1 MRITLIAIFTTI
13 TLFATSVPSAHAQTY
28 PAKSLRIIVPFA
40 AGGSTDIFARLIGD
54 KLATALNQPVV
65 VENRPGAAGNIGAE
79 AVVKSTPDGYTLLMA
94 TTGVMAIN
102 NALFRSM
109 PYDAAKDLEPVIF
122 IASITNVLAVPTD
135 LPAKN
140 VLELVALAK
149 KDPGK
154 LTFASS
160 GAGSSTHLSAE
171 LFKSMAGIDVV
182 HVPFKGSG
190 QALIDVVAGRVSMI
204 FDNMPSALPHIKG
217 GKLRALGVTGL
228 KRSGVLPDVPTISE
242 AGADVELRGYDSLSW
257 SGFVVPAGTPRD
269 IVQRLNKETAA
280 VLATADMKQKL
291 AEQGADAVGGPPEA
305 FAEHVRKER
314 EKWGRLVRER
324 NIVVN

>member
-1 MRITLIAIFTTI
+1 M
-13 TLFATSVPSAHAQTY
+13 
-28 PAKSLRIIVPFA
+28 PFA
-40 AGGSTDIFARLIGD
+40 PGGSTDIFARLVAERLQGPLGQNVLI
-54 KLATALNQPVV
+54 
-65 VENRPGAAGNIGAE
+65 ENRAGASGNIGAD
-79 AVVKSTPDGYTLLMA
+79 AVAKAPADGYTLLMA

>member
-1 MRITLIAIFTTI
+1 MKFF
-13 TLFATSVPSAHAQTY
+13 FALAVVVFFSLTGNAQEKY
-28 PAKSLRIIVPFA
+28 PAKPIRVIVPFA
-40 AGGSTDIFARLIGD
+40 PGGSTDIFARLIADRLG
-54 KLATALNQPVV
+54 ASFSEPVL
-65 VENRPGAAGNIGAE
+65 VENRAGASGNIGAD
-79 AVVKSTPDGYTLLMA
+79 AVAKSPPDGYTLLMA

-102 NALFRSM
+102 NALFKSM
-109 PYDAAKDLEPVIF
+109 AYDAAKDFEPVIF
-122 IASITNVLAVPTD
+122 IASITNVLAVPID

-140 VLELVALAK
+140 VAELVALAK

-182 HVPFKGSG
+182 HIPFKGSG

-228 KRSGVLPDVPTISE
+228 KRSAALPDVPTISE
-242 AGADVELRGYDSLSW
+242 AGVAGYDSLSW
-257 SGFVVPAGTPRD
+257 SGLAVPAGTPRD
-269 IVQRLNKETAA
+269 IVQRLNRETA
-280 VLATADMKQKL
+280 VILLAPDMRQKL
-291 AEQGADAVGGPPEA
+291 SEQGADAIGGPPET

-314 EKWGRLVRER
+314 EKWGKLVRDR
-324 NIVVN
+324 GIVVN

>member
-1 MRITLIAIFTTI
+1 MPRLLSIVVCAL
-13 TLFATSVPSAHAQTY
+13 LVSHAHAQDRY
-28 PAKSLRIIVPFA
+28 PSRPLRIVVPFA
-40 AGGSTDIFARLIGD
+40 PGGSTDIFARLIAER
-54 KLATALNQPVV
+54 LAAPLGQPVV
-65 VENRPGAAGNIGAE
+65 VENRAGASGNIGAE
-79 AVVKSTPDGYTLLMA
+79 AVAKAPPDGYTMLMA

-102 NALFRSM
+102 NALFKSM
-109 PYDAAKDLEPVIF
+109 SYDAAKDFEPVIF
-122 IASITNVLAVPTD
+122 IASITNVLAVPMD
-135 LPAKN
+135 LPARN
-140 VLELVALAK
+140 VTELIALAK
-149 KDPGK
+149 KEDGK

-217 GKLRALGVTGL
+217 NKLRPLGVNGV
-228 KRSGVLPDVPTISE
+228 KRSGALPDVPTIAE
-242 AGADVELRGYDSLSW
+242 AGLPGYESLSW
-257 SGFVVPAGTPRD
+257 SGFAVPTGTPKEA
-269 IVQRLNKETAA
+269 VQRLNRATAA
-280 VLATADMKQKL
+280 ILATADMKQKL

-305 FAEHVRKER
+305 FAEHVRRER

>member
-1 MRITLIAIFTTI
+1 MTTK
-13 TLFATSVPSAHAQTY
+13 LLVVLLGALLCSGAQGQTY
-28 PAKSLRIIVPFA
+28 PAKPLRIIVPFA
-40 AGGSTDIFARLIGD
+40 PGGSTDIFARLVGERLQGPLGQNVLI
-54 KLATALNQPVV
+54 
-65 VENRPGAAGNIGAE
+65 ENRAGASGNIGAE
-79 AVVKSTPDGYTLLMA
+79 AVAKAPPDGYTVLMA

-102 NALFRSM
+102 NALFKSM
-109 PYDAAKDLEPVIF
+109 SYDAAKDFEPVIF
-122 IASITNVLAVPTD
+122 IASITNVLSVPVE
-135 LPAKN
+135 LPAQS
-140 VLELVALAK
+140 VTELVALAR

-182 HVPFKGSG
+182 HIPFKGSG

-228 KRSGVLPDVPTISE
+228 KRSPALPDVPTIAE
-242 AGADVELRGYDSLSW
+242 AGVPGYDSLSW
-257 SGFVVPAGTPRD
+257 SGFALPAGTPRD
-269 IVQRLNKETAA
+269 IVQRLNRETAA
-280 VLATADMKQKL
+280 ILAGAEMKQKL
-291 AEQGADAVGGPPEA
+291 GEQGADAIGGAPEV
-305 FAEHVRKER
+305 FAEHVRRER